1 MGIEYRTKLKDRSIS
16 KEAHFPKKEG
26 QVMNLT
32 RRRVLK
38 GAAASVA
45 AAGLPV
51 RAWAQAEPV
60 KIGILT
66 PLTGAGGN
74 DGPRMLKAMQAVF
87 DEVNKAGGVM
97 GRRINLVIE
106 DDQTNPE
113 AAVRAARKLIE
124 VDKVPVILGTWASAV
139 TSAVAPICWES
150 KTFIMTVSGADSI
163 SLLPHQGF
171 LVRTQPTSKL
181 QATAHATYIAGM
193 GKRKIGILGIQA
205 PFALATKEHLDGH
218 MKTVGGS
225 VVSHV
230 IYEKDKPSYR
240 SEIDQVMAAKPDFLY
255 LNGYATDT
263 VVVLRDLWK
272 ANIDLPKFCQTYA
285 VPQATLDANPPEV
298 SEGILTGTPSADV
311 DSSAYKLAADRLG
324 LQEVDGFQA
333 QATDWA
339 SLAVLTIAK
348 AKQAN
353 GVAMK
358 DNIRKISQGDGQKVY
373 SAVEGLKLLA
383 EGKEINYEGASG
395 PCDFNEIGDITTC
408 RFRYTQV
415 KKGKLEFLKIV

>member
-1 MGIEYRTKLKDRSIS
+1 MRLSRRT
-16 KEAHFPKKEG
+16 
-26 QVMNLT
+26 
-32 RRRVLK
+32 VLK
-38 GAAASVA
+38 GAVASAA

-51 RAWAQAEPV
+51 VGRAQADPIKV
-60 KIGILT
+60 GILT

-87 DEVNKAGGVM
+87 EEVNKAGGVM
-97 GRRINLVIE
+97 GRRINTVIE

-124 VDKVPVILGTWASAV
+124 VDKVSVILGTWASAV
-139 TSAVAPICWES
+139 TSAVAPVCWES

-163 SLLPHQGF
+163 TQLPHQGF

-181 QATAHATYIAGM
+181 QATAHATYIASL
-193 GKRKIGILGIQA
+193 GKRRIGILGIQA
-205 PFALATKEHLDGH
+205 PFALATKQHLDAH

-225 VVSHV
+225 VVGHV

-240 SEIDQVMAAKPDFLY
+240 SEVDQVMAAKPDFLY

-272 ANIDLPKFCQTYA
+272 AGVDLPKFCQTYA

-324 LQEVDGFQA
+324 LKEVDGFQA

-339 SLAVLTIAK
+339 SLTALTIGK
-348 AKQAN
+348 AGDSS
-353 GVAMK
+353 GVALK
-358 DNIRKISQGDGQKVY
+358 ENVRKVSQGNGQKVY

-383 EGKEINYEGASG
+383 AGKDINYEGASG
-395 PCDFNEIGDITTC
+395 PCEFNEVGDITDC

-415 KKGKLEFLKIV
+415 RKGKLEFLKIV

>member
-1 MGIEYRTKLKDRSIS
+1 MSLSRRTI
-16 KEAHFPKKEG
+16 
-26 QVMNLT
+26 
-32 RRRVLK
+32 LK
-38 GAAASVA
+38 GAVASA
-45 AAGLPV
+45 AAVGMPAVVL
-51 RAWAQAEPV
+51 AQADPIKV
-60 KIGILT
+60 GILT

-87 DEVNKAGGVM
+87 EEVNKAGGVM
-97 GRRINLVIE
+97 GRRINTVIE

-124 VDKVPVILGTWASAV
+124 VDKVSVILGTWASAV
-139 TSAVAPICWES
+139 TSAVAPVCWES

-163 SLLPHQGF
+163 TQLPHQGF

-181 QATAHATYIAGM
+181 QAIAHATYIAEL

-205 PFALATKEHLDGH
+205 PFALATKEHLDNH

-311 DSSAYKLAADRLG
+311 DSNAYKLAADRLG

-339 SLAVLTIAK
+339 SLTALTIGK
-348 AKQAN
+348 AKDSS

-358 DNIRKISQGDGQKVY
+358 ENVRKISQGDGQKVY

-395 PCDFNEIGDITTC
+395 PCDFNEVGDITRC

>member
-1 MGIEYRTKLKDRSIS
+1 MSLSRRTI
-16 KEAHFPKKEG
+16 
-26 QVMNLT
+26 
-32 RRRVLK
+32 LK
-38 GAAASVA
+38 GAVASA
-45 AAGLPV
+45 AAVGMPAVVL
-51 RAWAQAEPV
+51 AQADPIKV
-60 KIGILT
+60 GILT

-87 DEVNKAGGVM
+87 EEVNKAGGVM
-97 GRRINLVIE
+97 GRRINTVIE

-124 VDKVPVILGTWASAV
+124 VDKVSVILGTWASAV
-139 TSAVAPICWES
+139 TSAVAPVCWES

-181 QATAHATYIAGM
+181 QAIAHATYIAEL

-205 PFALATKEHLDGH
+205 PFALATKEHLDNH

-298 SEGILTGTPSADV
+298 SEGVLTGTPSADV
-311 DSSAYKLAADRLG
+311 DSNAYKLAADRLG

-339 SLAVLTIAK
+339 SLTALTIGK
-348 AKQAN
+348 SKDSS

-358 DNIRKISQGDGQKVY
+358 ENIRKISQGDGQKVY

-395 PCDFNEIGDITTC
+395 PCDFNEIGDITRC

>member
-1 MGIEYRTKLKDRSIS
+1 MRLSRRTI
-16 KEAHFPKKEG
+16 
-26 QVMNLT
+26 
-32 RRRVLK
+32 LK
-38 GAAASVA
+38 GAVASAA
-45 AAGLPV
+45 AAGLP
-51 RAWAQAEPV
+51 AAGWAQADPIKV
-60 KIGILT
+60 GILT

-97 GRRINLVIE
+97 GRRINVVIE

-124 VDKVPVILGTWASAV
+124 VDKVSVILGTWASAV
-139 TSAVAPICWES
+139 TSAVAPVCWES

-163 SLLPHQGF
+163 TLLPHQGF

-181 QATAHATYIAGM
+181 QATAHATYIAGL
-193 GKRKIGILGIQA
+193 GKRRIGILGIQA
-205 PFALATKEHLDGH
+205 PFALATKEHLDNH

-225 VVSHV
+225 VVGHV

-240 SEIDQVMAAKPDFLY
+240 SEVDQVMAAKPDFLY

-272 ANIDLPKFCQTYA
+272 ANVDLPKFCQTYA

-311 DSSAYKLAADRLG
+311 DSTAYKLAADRLG

-339 SLAVLTIAK
+339 SLTALTIAK
-348 AKQAN
+348 AGQTS

-383 EGKEINYEGASG
+383 AGKDINYEGVSG
-395 PCDFNEIGDITTC
+395 PCDFNEIGDITNC

>member
-1 MGIEYRTKLKDRSIS
+1 MGFSRRTI
-16 KEAHFPKKEG
+16 
-26 QVMNLT
+26 
-32 RRRVLK
+32 LK
-38 GAAASVA
+38 GAAVSAA

-51 RAWAQAEPV
+51 VGRAQADPIKV
-60 KIGILT
+60 GILT

-74 DGPRMLKAMQAVF
+74 DGPRMLKAMQLVF
-87 DEVNKAGGVM
+87 EEVNKAGGVM
-97 GRRINLVIE
+97 GRRITTVIE

-124 VDKVPVILGTWASAV
+124 VDKVSVILGTWASAV
-139 TSAVAPICWES
+139 TSAVAPVCWES

-163 SLLPHQGF
+163 TQLPHQGF

-181 QATAHATYIAGM
+181 QATAHATYIAGL
-193 GKRKIGILGIQA
+193 GKRRIGILGIQA
-205 PFALATKEHLDGH
+205 PFALATKEHLDNH
-218 MKTVGGS
+218 MKTVGGG

-240 SEIDQVMAAKPDFLY
+240 SEVDQVMAAKPDFLY

-272 ANIDLPKFCQTYA
+272 ANVDLPKFCQTYA

-339 SLAVLTIAK
+339 SLTALTIAK
-348 AKQAN
+348 AGQTS

-358 DNIRKISQGDGQKVY
+358 DNIRKVSQGDGQKVY

-383 EGKEINYEGASG
+383 AGKDINYEGVSG

>member
-1 MGIEYRTKLKDRSIS
+1 MRLSRRT
-16 KEAHFPKKEG
+16 
-26 QVMNLT
+26 
-32 RRRVLK
+32 VLK
-38 GAAASVA
+38 GAVASAA

-51 RAWAQAEPV
+51 VSRAQADPIKV
-60 KIGILT
+60 GILT

-87 DEVNKAGGVM
+87 EEVNKAGGVM
-97 GRRINLVIE
+97 GRRINTVIE

-124 VDKVPVILGTWASAV
+124 VDKVSVILGTWASAV
-139 TSAVAPICWES
+139 TSAVAPVCWES

-163 SLLPHQGF
+163 TQLPHQGF

-181 QATAHATYIAGM
+181 QAVAHATYIADL
-193 GKRKIGILGIQA
+193 GKRRIGILGIQA
-205 PFALATKEHLDGH
+205 PFALATKEHLDNH

-240 SEIDQVMAAKPDFLY
+240 SEIDKVMAAKPDFLY

-272 ANIDLPKFCQTYA
+272 ASIDLPKFCQTYA

-298 SEGILTGTPSADV
+298 SEGVLTGTPSADV
-311 DSSAYKLAADRLG
+311 DSTAYKLAADRLG

-339 SLAVLTIAK
+339 SLTALTVAK
-348 AKQAN
+348 AGQTS

-383 EGKEINYEGASG
+383 AGKDINYEGVSG
-395 PCDFNEIGDITTC
+395 PCDFNEVGDITTC